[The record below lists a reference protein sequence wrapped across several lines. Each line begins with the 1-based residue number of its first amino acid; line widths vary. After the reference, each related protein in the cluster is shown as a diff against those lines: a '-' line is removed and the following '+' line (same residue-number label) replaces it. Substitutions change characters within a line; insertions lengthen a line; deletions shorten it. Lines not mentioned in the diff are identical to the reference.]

1 MRELKVKIT
10 GALFPLPKS
19 LKISNA
25 DVGTQEL
32 FDQKPGLLNNV
43 IAILAGETP
52 VWHKSDGTI
61 EFNEPGKFY
70 LEAASCKK
78 ESNGTV
84 VVQLLTGRATEH
96 RNSKF
101 HTNRTPK
108 PELLKVVEELG
119 VAGPNEAMEVLAR
132 DEMEGNRTNGL
143 FCTAAAK
150 VVKRVPKPGK
160 TSCDYYTSRS
170 WFKSQETP
178 LFGVKESGLYK
189 EVVNVNSMGPILCY
203 RVDCEVSLMVS
214 FELFN
219 QIDSGVGFCLIGR
232 GGIAQVINY

>member
-1 MRELKVKIT
+1 MRELKIKVT

-25 DVGTQEL
+25 HISAQEL

-61 EFNEPGKFY
+61 EFNTPGQFY
-70 LEAASCKK
+70 REAASSEKK
-78 ESNGTV
+78 CNGTV
-84 VVQLLTGRATEH
+84 MIQLLTGRPTEH

-132 DEMEGNRTNGL
+132 DEMKGNRTNGI
-143 FCTAAAK
+143 FCTAAEK
-150 VVKRVPKPGK
+150 VVKRVPRPGK

-170 WFKSQETP
+170 WFIGQETP
-178 LFGVKESGLYK
+178 LFGVKESNLYAD
-189 EVVNVNSMGPILCY
+189 VVNVNSMGPISCY

-232 GGIAQVINY
+232 GGIAQVINS